1 MNHAEITTWKF
12 TEKHSTNMPKKQRNS
27 ETWCGAS
34 EASNAEME
42 NEQACTE
49 RVQNWKLQF

>member
-12 TEKHSTNMPKKQRNS
+12 TEKHSTNMPKMQRNS

-42 NEQACTE
+42 NE
-49 RVQNWKLQF
+49 